1 MIKLIKSTFYH
12 ESTTKRKV
20 ADFILRS
27 KVLSMDFECSKF
39 EQNFAK
45 KQKRKYSLFVSSGS
59 MANLVLLQSL
69 LNLGRIKKGDNVGVS
84 AITWA
89 TNVMPIIQLGL
100 NPIVLDCELKN
111 LNISSKILKQ
121 TLNRFKL
128 KVLFIT
134 NALGFCADLDVIQKM
149 CKKNK
154 IILLEDNCES
164 LGTKLKNKLLGN
176 FGLASTFSS
185 FVGHHFSTIEG
196 GLICTDDKKL
206 FEMMTMVREH
216 GWDRKLPTDI
226 QKKIRKQNKVNDFFA
241 RYTFYDLAYNARPT
255 EIQGFIGNLQLQYW
269 NEIVKRR
276 EKNFFKLLDVI
287 KSNPDILALE
297 VDHLSLVSNFAV
309 PVICKNKILFNKYLK
324 KFQEANVE
332 VRPIVA
338 GDITQQPF
346 FKKYIKKRY
355 ACPQASFIN
364 AHGFY
369 FGNNPEMSRKD
380 VNFLC
385 KIIQK

>member
-27 KVLSMDFECSKF
+27 KVLSMDSECSKF

-369 FGNNPEMSRKD
+369 FGNNPEMSRGD
-380 VNFLC
+380 VSFLC